1 MTIRCDV
8 ASSKWV
14 TLKKQ
19 VEVLTK
25 KNQELMAENK
35 KLRSTLHYHEFPYI
49 IPILRPKHNFPT
61 LNDPLEGFC
70 AGAFADVEYD

>member
-1 MTIRCDV
+1 MTILYDV
-8 ASSKWV
+8 ASSYLV
-14 TLKKQ
+14 TFKKQ

-35 KLRSTLHYHEFPYI
+35 KLRNSLHVHEFPYI

-61 LNDPLEGFC
+61 LNDPMDGFF
-70 AGAFADVEYD
+70 AGAFIDNHE